1 MEGEKIFMNQKQLQR
16 FQVMDLV
23 EAGEMTLKEA
33 AERDRNILPAD
44 QTDSKE
50 GRRGVRD
57 WFTE

>member
-1 MEGEKIFMNQKQLQR
+1 MNQKQLQR

-50 GRRGVRD
+50 GRRGFRD
-57 WFTE
+57 WFME